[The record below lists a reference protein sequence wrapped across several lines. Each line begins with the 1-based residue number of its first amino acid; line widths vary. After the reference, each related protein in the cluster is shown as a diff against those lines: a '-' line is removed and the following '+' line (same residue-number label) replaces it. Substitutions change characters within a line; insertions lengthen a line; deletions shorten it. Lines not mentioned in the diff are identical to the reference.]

1 MKKFT
6 SKSILISGGAG
17 FIGSHLCEKLLVSGN
32 RLVVIDDLSS
42 GKEENIKDFINDIE
56 FYCSKVEEFDLS
68 KLNDID
74 FIINLSAQTSAP
86 KSIVDFKESS
96 KTNLL
101 SLLNLM
107 NFSKGDNIPIV
118 FSSSAAVYGNLEIA
132 DDSKNIHDLLSPYAV
147 DKFVSELY
155 LKNLHELHGVPSISL
170 RFFNVYGPRQDP
182 NSTYSGVISKFVH
195 QIINGEEVTIYGGE
209 QTRDFVF
216 VEDVVNAIIKS
227 LQVLS
232 SSDSAESINVLTTQ
246 TISINHLFQTICTLL
261 GRDVKPK
268 YMPRKEGDP
277 NQSNGTSLKLEKV
290 LGIDKQSFRGLKDGL
305 LEVIKYNENL
315 SS

>member
-1 MKKFT
+1 M
-6 SKSILISGGAG
+6 SKSFLITGGAG

-32 RLVVIDDLSS
+32 RLLVIDDLTS

-56 FYCSKVEEFDLS
+56 FYCSKVEEFNLS
-68 KLNDID
+68 KLKQVD

-101 SLLNLM
+101 SLFNLM

-118 FSSSAAVYGNLEIA
+118 FASSAAVYGNLEIA
-132 DDSKNIHDLLSPYAV
+132 DDSRNIHDLLSPYAV

-155 LKNLHELHGVPSISL
+155 LKNLHELHGVPSIAL
-170 RFFNVYGPRQDP
+170 RFFNVYGPKQDP
-182 NSTYSGVISKFVH
+182 SSTYSGVISKFVH
-195 QIINGEEVTIYGGE
+195 QLINGEEVTIYGGE

-227 LQVLS
+227 LHVLS
-232 SSDSAESINVLTTQ
+232 SSDLAECINVLTTQ
-246 TISINHLFQTICTLL
+246 TISINHLFETICSLL
-261 GRDVKPK
+261 NKDIKPK

-277 NQSNGTSLKLEKV
+277 NQSNGTSSKLERI
-290 LGIDKQSFRGLKDGL
+290 LGIDTQSFKSLEAGL
-305 LEVIKYNENL
+305 LEVIKFNENIN
-315 SS
+315 S